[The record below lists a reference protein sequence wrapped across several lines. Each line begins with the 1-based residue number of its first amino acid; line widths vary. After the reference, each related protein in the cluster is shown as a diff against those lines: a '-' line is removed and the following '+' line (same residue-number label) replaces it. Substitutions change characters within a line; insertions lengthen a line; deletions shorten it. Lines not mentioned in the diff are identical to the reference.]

1 MLLALAIPV
10 ILAQIAQTAMGFVD
24 TVMAGGYS
32 ATDMAAV
39 AIGTSIWLPAILF
52 GHGLLLALTP
62 VIAQLNGSG
71 RRERIAHQV
80 RQGFWLAGFVSVLIM
95 LVLWNAGYIIRSM
108 ENIDPALADKAVGY
122 LRALLWGAPG
132 YLFFQ
137 VARNQCEGLAKT
149 KPGMVMGFIGLLVN
163 IPVNYIF
170 IYGHF
175 GMPELGG
182 VGCGVATAA
191 VYWVMFLAMVSYI
204 KRARSMRDIRNKK
217 GTAKPDPAVMKRL
230 IQLGL
235 PIALALFFEVTLFAV
250 VALLVSPLGI
260 VDVAGHQIA
269 LNFSSLMFVL
279 PMSLAAA
286 VTIRV
291 GYRLGQGSTLDAQTA
306 ARTGLMVG
314 VWSLAAAVT
323 IRVGYRLGQG
333 STLDAQT
340 AARTGLM
347 VGVCMATLTAIFT
360 VSLREQIALL
370 YNDNPEVVT
379 LAAHLMLLAAVYQI
393 SDSIQVIGSGILRG
407 YKDTRSIFYITFTAY
422 WVLGLPSGYILALTD
437 LVVEPMGPAGF
448 WIGFIIGL
456 TSAAI
461 MMMLRMR
468 FLQRMPSAI
477 ILQRAS
483 R

>member
-1 MLLALAIPV
+1 MQKYIVEARQLLALAIPV
-10 ILAQIAQTAMGFVD
+10 ILAQIAQTSMGFVD

-52 GHGLLLALTP
+52 GHGLLMALTP
-62 VIAQLNGSG
+62 TVAQLNGSG
-71 RRERIAHQV
+71 RRDRIAHQI
-80 RQGFWLAGFVSVLIM
+80 RQGFWLAGFVSALIM
-95 LVLWNAGYIIRSM
+95 IVLWNAGHIIHATK
-108 ENIDPALADKAVGY
+108 NIDPQLADKAVGY
-122 LRALLWGAPG
+122 LRALLWGVPG

-191 VYWVMFLAMVSYI
+191 VYWVMFFCMISYV
-204 KRARSMRDIRNKK
+204 KKARSMRDIRNPS
-217 GTAKPDPAVMKRL
+217 GFVQPDWKVMKRL
-230 IQLGL
+230 TQLGL

-250 VALLVSPLGI
+250 VALLVAPLGI
-260 VDVAGHQIA
+260 INVAGHQIA

-279 PMSLAAA
+279 PLSLSAA

-291 GYRLGQGSTLDAQTA
+291 GFRLGQGSTLDAQTA
-306 ARTGLMVG
+306 AWTGIG
-314 VWSLAAAVT
+314 VA
-323 IRVGYRLGQG
+323 
-333 STLDAQT
+333 
-340 AARTGLM
+340 M
-347 VGVCMATLTAIFT
+347 CMATLTAIFT
-360 VSLREQIALL
+360 IVMREHIALL
-370 YNDNPEVVT
+370 YNSNPEVVA
-379 LAAHLMLLAAVYQI
+379 LAAHLMLLAAVYQL
-393 SDSIQVIGSGILRG
+393 SDSVQVVGSGVLRG
-407 YKDTRSIFYITFTAY
+407 YKDTRSIFFITFIAY

-437 LVVEPMGPAGF
+437 WVVAPMGPAGF
-448 WIGFIIGL
+448 WTGFIIGL

-468 FLQRMPSAI
+468 MLQRQPSVK
-477 ILQRAS
+477 ILQRAA

>member
-1 MLLALAIPV
+1 MQKYFTEARQLLALAIPV

-24 TVMAGGYS
+24 TVMAGGYG

-62 VIAQLNGSG
+62 TVAQLNGSG
-71 RRERIAHQV
+71 RRDRIAHQI
-80 RQGFWLAGFVSVLIM
+80 RQGFWLAGLMSVLVM
-95 LVLWNAGYIIRSM
+95 VVLWNAGYIIGAM
-108 ENIDPALADKAVGY
+108 KDIDPQLADKAIGY
-122 LRALLWGAPG
+122 LHALLWGVPG

-149 KPGMVMGFIGLLVN
+149 KPGMVIGFLGLMVN

-182 VGCGVATAA
+182 IGCGVATAA
-191 VYWVMFLAMVSYI
+191 VYWVMFICMLSYV
-204 KRARSMRDIRNKK
+204 KRAGSMRDIR
-217 GTAKPDPAVMKRL
+217 TSQRQSKPDFTVLLRL
-230 IQLGL
+230 TQLGL

-260 VDVAGHQIA
+260 IDVAGHQIA

-291 GYRLGQGSTLDAQTA
+291 GYRLGQGSTLDAQIA
-306 ARTGLMVG
+306 ARTGLG
-314 VWSLAAAVT
+314 
-323 IRVGYRLGQG
+323 
-333 STLDAQT
+333 
-340 AARTGLM
+340 
-347 VGVCMATLTAIFT
+347 VGVCMAVVTAVFT
-360 VSLREQIALL
+360 VLLRERIALL
-370 YNDNPEVVT
+370 YNDNPQVIA
-379 LAAHLMLLAAVYQI
+379 LASQLMLLAALYQI

-407 YKDTRSIFYITFTAY
+407 YKDTRSIFFITFAAY
-422 WVLGLPSGYILALTD
+422 WLLGLPSGYVLALTD
-437 LVVEPMGPAGF
+437 LVVDRMGPAGF

-456 TSAAI
+456 TSAAV

-468 FLQRMPSAI
+468 FLQRQPSAV
-477 ILQRAS
+477 ILQRAA

>member
-1 MLLALAIPV
+1 MQKYIVEARQLLALAIPV
-10 ILAQIAQTAMGFVD
+10 MLAQIAQTSMGFVD

-52 GHGLLLALTP
+52 GHGLLMALTP
-62 VIAQLNGSG
+62 TVAQLNGSG
-71 RRERIAHQV
+71 RRERIAHQI
-80 RQGFWLAGFVSVLIM
+80 RQGFWLAGIVSAIIM
-95 LVLWNAGYIIRSM
+95 IVLWNAGYIIHATK
-108 ENIDPALADKAVGY
+108 NIDPQLADKAVGY
-122 LRALLWGAPG
+122 LRALLWGVPG

-191 VYWVMFLAMVSYI
+191 VYWVMFFCMISYV
-204 KRARSMRDIRNKK
+204 KKARSMRDLKLEK
-217 GTAKPDPAVMKRL
+217 GFIKPDWKVMKRL
-230 IQLGL
+230 TQLGL

-250 VALLVSPLGI
+250 VALLVAPLGI
-260 VDVAGHQIA
+260 INVAGHQIA

-279 PMSLAAA
+279 PLSLSAA

-291 GYRLGQGSTLDAQTA
+291 GFRLGQGSTLDAQTA
-306 ARTGLMVG
+306 AWTGIG
-314 VWSLAAAVT
+314 VA
-323 IRVGYRLGQG
+323 
-333 STLDAQT
+333 
-340 AARTGLM
+340 M
-347 VGVCMATLTAIFT
+347 CMATLTAIFT
-360 VSLREQIALL
+360 IVMREHIALL
-370 YNDNPEVVT
+370 YNSNPEVIA
-379 LAAHLMLLAAVYQI
+379 LAAHLMLLAAVYQL
-393 SDSIQVIGSGILRG
+393 SDSVQVVGSGVLRG
-407 YKDTRSIFYITFTAY
+407 YKDTRSIFFITFIAY

-437 LVVEPMGPAGF
+437 WLVEPMGPAGF
-448 WIGFIIGL
+448 WTGFIIGL

-468 FLQRMPSAI
+468 WLQRQPSVT
-477 ILQRAS
+477 ILQRAAH
-483 R
+483 

>member
-1 MLLALAIPV
+1 MQKYVAEARQLLALAVPV
-10 ILAQIAQTAMGFVD
+10 IFAQVAQTSMGFVD

-52 GHGLLLALTP
+52 GQGLLLALTP

-71 RRERIAHQV
+71 RRDRIAHQIG
-80 RQGFWLAGFVSVLIM
+80 QGFWLAGTVSILVM
-95 LVLWNAGYIIRSM
+95 VVLWNAGHIIRAM
-108 ENIDPALADKAVGY
+108 HNIDPELANKAVGY
-122 LRALLWGAPG
+122 LRALLWGVPG

-137 VARNQCEGLAKT
+137 VLRNQCEGLART
-149 KPGMVMGFIGLLVN
+149 KPGMVMGFLGLLVN

-182 VGCGVATAA
+182 IGCGVATAS
-191 VYWVMFLAMVSYI
+191 VYWVMFICMRVWV
-204 KRARSMRDIRNKK
+204 KRTRVMRDIQQNQRF
-217 GTAKPDPAVMKRL
+217 AKPDMDVLKRL
-230 IQLGL
+230 TQLGL

-279 PMSLAAA
+279 PMSLGAA

-291 GYRLGQGSTLDAQTA
+291 GFRLGQGSTLDAQ
-306 ARTGLMVG
+306 
-314 VWSLAAAVT
+314 
-323 IRVGYRLGQG
+323 I
-333 STLDAQT
+333 

-347 VGVCMATLTAIFT
+347 VGVCMAVVTAIFT
-360 VSLREQIALL
+360 VLLREQIALL
-370 YNDNPEVVT
+370 YNDNPQVVA
-379 LAAHLMLLAAVYQI
+379 LASHLMLLAAIYQI
-393 SDSIQVIGSGILRG
+393 SDSIQVIGSGVLRG
-407 YKDTRSIFYITFTAY
+407 YKDTRSIFFITFTAY
-422 WVLGLPSGYILALTD
+422 WVLGLPAGYILALTD
-437 LVVEPMGPAGF
+437 LVVPRMGPAGF
-448 WIGFIIGL
+448 WMGFIIGL

-461 MMMLRMR
+461 LMMLRMR
-468 FLQRMPSAI
+468 FLQRQPSAR
-477 ILQRAS
+477 ILQRAAH
-483 R
+483 

>member
-1 MLLALAIPV
+1 MQKYYIEARQLLALAIPV
-10 ILAQIAQTAMGFVD
+10 ILAQVAQTAMGFVD
-24 TVMAGGYS
+24 TIMAGGYS

-62 VIAQLNGSG
+62 IIAQLNGSG
-71 RRERIAHQV
+71 RRDRIAEQV

-95 LVLWNAGYIIRSM
+95 IVLWNAGHIIHAM
-108 ENIDPALADKAVGY
+108 HNIDPELADKAARY
-122 LRALLWGAPG
+122 LRALLCGTPG

-149 KPGMVMGFIGLLVN
+149 KPGMVFGFIGLLVN

-191 VYWVMFLAMVSYI
+191 VYWVMFICMLSYI
-204 KRARSMRDIRNKK
+204 KRARSMRDIRQDQHF
-217 GTAKPDPAVMKRL
+217 TKPDFSLLKRL
-230 IQLGL
+230 VQLGL

-260 VDVAGHQIA
+260 VNVAGHQIA

-279 PMSLAAA
+279 PLSLAAA

-291 GYRLGQGSTLDAQTA
+291 GFRLGQGSTLEAQTA
-306 ARTGLMVG
+306 ARTGLG
-314 VWSLAAAVT
+314 
-323 IRVGYRLGQG
+323 
-333 STLDAQT
+333 
-340 AARTGLM
+340 
-347 VGVCMATLTAIFT
+347 VGVCMAVLTAIFT
-360 VSLREQIALL
+360 VSLREHIALL
-370 YNDNPEVVT
+370 YNDNPEVVH
-379 LAAHLMLLAAVYQI
+379 LAAQLMMLAAIYQI
-393 SDSIQVIGSGILRG
+393 SDSIQVVGSGILRG
-407 YKDTRSIFYITFTAY
+407 YKDTRSIFFITFTAY
-422 WVLGLPSGYILALTD
+422 WVLGLPSGYVLALTD
-437 LVVEPMGPAGF
+437 LVVDRMGPAGF
-448 WIGFIIGL
+448 WMGFIIGL

-461 MMMLRMR
+461 LMMLRMR
-468 FLQRMPSAI
+468 FLQRQPSSV
-477 ILQRAS
+477 ILQRAA